1 MIAEGNLTLNTSG
14 LSNGNVYKWN
24 LVSSEAVTS
33 SNTLTING
41 NGTPTFGGDI
51 NYTGNIV
58 VSSPTGVAINFTGDI
73 QAGSFKVA
81 HYYGDL
87 YMVGNTV
94 NVGSLFAGAGGAYDN
109 NLMGTI
115 SLEDG
120 NVTNAEQVRLAEL
133 GHGVLN
139 VKQGAVLNVTGNN
152 NQHATA
158 ASFLLGHRA
167 YSPGMVQ
174 AISRLLPVLPI
185 CLEWISGLVGI
196 VISRA
201 ALHWGLQLP
210 EVLVSTF
217 PPPSPMWLVL
227 PTSNW
232 GKERWARSAT
242 GT

>member
-1 MIAEGNLTLNTSG
+1 MVRLH
-14 LSNGNVYKWN
+14 
-24 LVSSEAVTS
+24 
-33 SNTLTING
+33 
-41 NGTPTFGGDI
+41 FGGDI

-158 ASFLLGHRA
+158 ASFLLGHWA
-167 YSPGMVQ
+167 YSGDLNLSGGTLNALQASMQLSWDGTGNFKATSGTANLFGMDFW
-174 AISRLLPVLPI
+174 A
-185 CLEWISGLVGI
+185 SGNSDFKGSFTL
-196 VISRA
+196 
-201 ALHWGLQLP
+201 GLQLP

-232 GKERWARSAT
+232 GKERWRARQLEHEL
-242 GT
+242 